1 MELFVR
7 EALSLG
13 TGVCQK
19 KNNNS
24 KLFLEC
30 CQGYKFNQI
39 NQTCD
44 ECPEGKYGYNCK
56 HDCLENYFGLRC
68 RERCNCKENETCDK
82 VHGCR
87 VTKNT
92 DTGITLIYAKESS
105 TTFKDKLKVPTE
117 SSTTLKD
124 ELTIPTKHMTHT
136 LQGDDGGDP
145 VNSIII
151 AVLLTVLVIIV
162 LVMVWKEREKIC
174 RRITDSQMSSVHE
187 RHKRRHANED
197 DENAYSEIR
206 ESKMVRPMTVYG
218 RKLSQCDLDNQYNH
232 LSLKQ
237 TNEISRINNYL
248 YNMPTEYTE
257 PIDGIGNDC
266 EKTSEKTD
274 QSDRPN
280 ES

>member
-1 MELFVR
+1 MLLLLLVLIIDTTNIS
-7 EALSLG
+7 ALSLG
-13 TGVCQK
+13 AGVCQK

-44 ECPEGKYGYNCK
+44 DCPEGKYGYNCQD
-56 HDCLENYFGLRC
+56 DCSDNFFGLRC
-68 RERCNCKENETCDK
+68 KHRCNCKENETCNK

-87 VTKNT
+87 IIENIDARIPMILVK
-92 DTGITLIYAKESS
+92 
-105 TTFKDKLKVPTE
+105 E

-124 ELTIPTKHMTHT
+124 ELTVPTEHMTHT

-151 AVLLTVLVIIV
+151 AVLLAVLVIIV
-162 LVMVWKEREKIC
+162 LVIVWKEREKIC

-218 RKLSQCDLDNQYNH
+218 RKLSHCDLDNQYNH

-237 TNEISRINNYL
+237 TNGISRINNYL

-266 EKTSEKTD
+266 EKTSEKNR
-274 QSDRPN
+274 SV
-280 ES
+280 